1 MSYINFFSKLFIN
14 VLKKFNFNKKR
25 FIFSTIGSLM
35 VAFSIP
41 FVLFPF
47 IASEISLEEVG
58 KLGVMLSV
66 INFISNVI
74 TQSVNQNL
82 YRYHAKLET
91 IQRNKLLKE
100 IFILNFLLSGLAF
113 TLIASFYPTLSG
125 LLNLDKSIFWGISI
139 ISYAFFL
146 SIGWNF
152 QVILSL
158 DLKFEKIFIGQM
170 FLFLLGPIAL
180 FIYFFVSKEL
190 WFVSFPISS
199 FGYFLVL
206 FICVL
211 QSNKDIFTNRIELKN
226 VFSHIPE
233 TIQWAVAGMFH
244 NISLYADRWLL
255 SIFTSNFVL
264 IGIYNIMVQM
274 LTFSF
279 MIFDQLERVLTPIVS
294 NLKDDFL
301 SIKSDTYNS
310 IKYLSPIIC
319 IFFYLIFI
327 NIIPIVLSI
336 FYDESIYLEGK
347 TIFNILMISTIF
359 YPLQIISR
367 GFLIRF
373 MRINISLKINSVGV
387 FFMIIVP
394 TLYVLLGQSININ
407 FISILR
413 MLSISSMGFL
423 AFFIVFFYKKET

>member
-1 MSYINFFSKLFIN
+1 MSYISFLSKLLVN
-14 VLKKFNFNKKR
+14 VVRKFNLNKRK
-25 FIFSTIGSLM
+25 FAFSTIGSLM

-47 IASEISLEEVG
+47 ITSEISLEEVG
-58 KLGVMLSV
+58 KLGVMLSI

-74 TQSVNQNL
+74 TSSINQNL
-82 YRYHAKLET
+82 YRYHAKIEI
-91 IQRNKLLKE
+91 IQKNKLLKE
-100 IFILNFLLSGLAF
+100 IFMLNFFLSAVAF
-113 TLIASFYPTLSG
+113 VLTASFYPILSN
-125 LLNLDKSIFWGISI
+125 LLNLDKSIFWSLSI

-158 DLKFEKIFIGQM
+158 DLKFEKIFIGQF
-170 FLFLLGPIAL
+170 FLFLLGPTAL
-180 FIYFFVSKEL
+180 FIYFFVNKDL
-190 WFVSFPISS
+190 WFISFPISS
-199 FGYFLVL
+199 FAYSLVL
-206 FICVL
+206 FIYIA
-211 QSNKDIFTNRIELKN
+211 QSNKDIFTEKIELKG
-226 VFSHIPE
+226 VFSHVPE
-233 TIQWAVAGMFH
+233 TIQWGVAGIFH

-255 SIFTSNFVL
+255 SIFTPNFVL
-264 IGIYNIMVQM
+264 IGIYNILVQM

-279 MIFDQLERVLTPIVS
+279 MIFDQLERVITPMVS

-310 IKYLSPIIC
+310 IKYLSPLMC
-319 IFFYLIFI
+319 IFFYLLFI
-327 NIIPIVLSI
+327 NFIPIVLSI
-336 FYDESIYLEGK
+336 FYDESIYLNGK

-373 MRINISLKINSVGV
+373 MKIDIALKINFLGV
-387 FFMIIVP
+387 FFMIIIP
-394 TLYVLLGQSININ
+394 ILYVLFGQNIDMN
-407 FISILR
+407 IISFLR

-423 AFFIVFFYKKET
+423 AFFIVFFYKKEI